1 MPKNENNK
9 KKASWEWRYFYKEE
23 KLKNNVLKLINLNI
37 PKPKYLKYTDQ
48 YIIIPKLPHNIKIRK
63 IKNQPQKELNVKTII
78 KNQNNIFKFSKKS
91 IISFPILEEGLL
103 NLKELN
109 ILNTNNKIKSLESI
123 KDIFNLINYDYTL
136 CLVKKNI
143 IRYNLKK
150 NTPKLKKDIRLEF
163 ANIYINNIP
172 FKTISLKCASIT
184 IIMELLKKLDMLH
197 LDGTNYVNYIK
208 SLESRK

>member
-37 PKPKYLKYTDQ
+37 SKPKYLKYTDQ

-109 ILNTNNKIKSLESI
+109 ILNKKNKIKSLESI
-123 KDIFNLINYDYTL
+123 KDIFNLVNYDYSS

-150 NTPKLKKDIRLEF
+150 NTSKLKKDIRLEF

-172 FKTISLKCASIT
+172 FKTISLKCTSIT

-197 LDGTNYVNYIK
+197 LEGTNYVNYIK
-208 SLESRK
+208 SLEK

>member
-48 YIIIPKLPHNIKIRK
+48 YIIIPKLTHNIKIRK
-63 IKNQPQKELNVKTII
+63 IKNQPHKELNIKTII

-109 ILNTNNKIKSLESI
+109 ILNKNNKIKSLESI

-136 CLVKKNI
+136 CLVKKI
-143 IRYNLKK
+143 
-150 NTPKLKKDIRLEF
+150 
-163 ANIYINNIP
+163 
-172 FKTISLKCASIT
+172 
-184 IIMELLKKLDMLH
+184 
-197 LDGTNYVNYIK
+197 
-208 SLESRK
+208 

>member
-109 ILNTNNKIKSLESI
+109 ILNKKNKIKSLESI
-123 KDIFNLINYDYTL
+123 KDIFNLVNYDYSS
-136 CLVKKNI
+136 CFVKKNI
-143 IRYNLKK
+143 IRYNVKK
-150 NTPKLKKDIRLEF
+150 NTSKLKKDIRLEF

-172 FKTISLKCASIT
+172 FKTISLKCTSIT

-197 LDGTNYVNYIK
+197 LEGTNYVNYIK
-208 SLESRK
+208 SLEK

>member
-1 MPKNENNK
+1 M
-9 KKASWEWRYFYKEE
+9 
-23 KLKNNVLKLINLNI
+23 
-37 PKPKYLKYTDQ
+37 
-48 YIIIPKLPHNIKIRK
+48 
-63 IKNQPQKELNVKTII
+63 
-78 KNQNNIFKFSKKS
+78 
-91 IISFPILEEGLL
+91 
-103 NLKELN
+103 
-109 ILNTNNKIKSLESI
+109 
-123 KDIFNLINYDYTL
+123 
-136 CLVKKNI
+136 
-143 IRYNLKK
+143 KK